1 MDEKKDNAGAKAYRI
16 TITTLKPVDK
26 ETGKR
31 PEGRDVV
38 LDVYAFSGSL
48 PEDYVDYGNYWDEDG
63 DGYLELRTGEGRE
76 VVELMRAM
84 EYVDDY
90 GFRDAKVPRPEELG
104 ADRRWFE
111 VPAPGSALDDRRLRV
126 ELLDGLPKLDANR
139 TRADSELNIMAQHR
153 VKING
158 IPLFREGDV
167 HEGAALRTDLEGV
180 VNEMWRGRIKETCG
194 VDVDVTVVSS
204 TPGTNRIFTITAKS
218 RGDMYM
224 ALHALGV
231 EQPEKIVPAVEYGVG
246 DNVTAVVAKVTLAS
260 RIEG

>member
-38 LDVYAFSGSL
+38 LDVYGFSGNL
-48 PEDYVDYGNYWDEDG
+48 PEGYVDYGNYWDEDG

-76 VVELMRAM
+76 VVDLVRAM

-90 GFRDAKVPRPEELG
+90 GFRDVKVPRPEELG

-111 VPAPGSALDDRRLRV
+111 VPVPGSDDGRLLRV
-126 ELLDGLPKLDANR
+126 ELLDELPKLDADR
-139 TRADSELNIMAQHR
+139 TRADSELSLMAQHR

-158 IPLFREGDV
+158 VPLFRDGDV
-167 HEGAALRTDLEGV
+167 RCGEALRTDFGDV
-180 VNEMWRGRIKETCG
+180 VDEMWRARIKERGG
-194 VDVDVTVVSS
+194 VDVGVKVVPTPCGREFTV
-204 TPGTNRIFTITAKS
+204 TAKS
-218 RGDMYM
+218 RDDLRA
-224 ALHALGV
+224 ALRALGV
-231 EQPEKIVPAVEYGVG
+231 RQPEKIVPSVEYGDWSGIVE
-246 DNVTAVVAKVTLAS
+246 VVAKVTVVE
-260 RIEG
+260 RIAG

>member
-16 TITTLKPVDK
+16 TITALKPFNA
-26 ETGKR
+26 ETHER

-38 LDVYAFSGSL
+38 LDVYGFSGNL
-48 PEDYVDYGNYWDEDG
+48 PESYVDYGNYWEEDG
-63 DGYLELRTGEGRE
+63 DSYLELRTGEGRE
-76 VVELMRAM
+76 VMKLMRAM

-90 GFRDAKVPRPEELG
+90 GFRDAKVPQPEELG

-111 VPAPGSALDDRRLRV
+111 VPAPGSADGRLLRV
-126 ELLDGLPKLDANR
+126 ELLDELPKLDADR
-139 TRADSELNIMAQHR
+139 TRADSELSLMAQHR

-158 IPLFREGDV
+158 VPLFRDGDV
-167 HEGAALRTDLEGV
+167 HCGEVLRTDLEGI
-180 VNEMWRGRIKETCG
+180 VNEMWHGRIKEHCG
-194 VDVDVTVVSS
+194 VDVGVTVVSS

-218 RGDMYM
+218 RRDMHM

-246 DNVTAVVAKVTLAS
+246 DNVTVVVAKVTLAS